1 MTRKARKWPKI
12 PQRVRAPGG
21 TIPVYHTEGL
31 KNADNAESLGL
42 WHENERIIEL
52 DAHMTPEN
60 AWRVFYH
67 ELTHVALT
75 ESGLANVLLPVIHD
89 EGIDAICDAIATAR
103 MRERFG

>member
-1 MTRKARKWPKI
+1 MTRKKWPKI
-12 PQRVRAPGG
+12 PLRVRAPGG
-21 TIPVYHTEGL
+21 SIPVYHTEHL
-31 KNADNAESLGL
+31 KNADG
-42 WHENERIIEL
+42 
-52 DAHMTPEN
+52 N
-60 AWRVFYH
+60 AWRVYFH